1 MPRLT
6 PEQARRATPGL
17 PTDYPRVT
25 ASLTPGYTPSPWLVG
40 TCGGRRVAIKREL
53 IESLTEAPSGC
64 RVETTGQPA
73 SAWLLDETLDEL
85 LAQ

>member
-1 MPRLT
+1 
-6 PEQARRATPGL
+6 
-17 PTDYPRVT
+17 
-25 ASLTPGYTPSPWLVG
+25 
-40 TCGGRRVAIKREL
+40 VAIKREL